1 MKSESREFYL
11 KYLFRNKIYMLVVAV
26 LFFLLVACIAFFGT
40 LNFTGFRL
48 LYLLSRWNYYF
59 SAILSVIAY
68 SVFSIAANA
77 GCSETID
84 VILKKRYSWQG
95 GVLRICVVVLL
106 LYHLLMIGGLL
117 WCSYRNDGTDY
128 FLSILPRTYAMN
140 ILFPQM
146 IFLGVSC
153 LSSCILEKNKIFANS
168 MMLVMLIMS
177 SPLFEKLIWR
187 EKPKGFPIDKAIGKI
202 RDFFSIFYQNAQW
215 APDSQ
220 YGLQIEDIRLF
231 LLLFWMLLIFSVLL
245 WISRDRKKR
254 TVGVVC
260 MVLSIGALI
269 LSNRQASIY
278 RQDESWDGIFADF
291 TYYEVDGLES
301 LTDDEEEYFIEK
313 YDMKINLNNQLEVSG
328 HLKLTSPE
336 ARDEFV
342 LTLYHGY
349 RIKKITSEDDVHL
362 SYERDKDRILL
373 KFSQKIT
380 DCDIEIEYTGYSGKY
395 YSNAQAVMLPGYF
408 PWYPM
413 YGDRQIF
420 IQYPYYNGG
429 NGYNPYNRIE
439 PAEITLEIDAACD
452 FVTNLEKKTENVF
465 VGTSDSIS
473 IIGGNIKEISKKSF
487 VNILPLELNGKKE
500 SEYLE
505 TLEQNWN
512 HVLIELEQVFG
523 MDTEALRNKKL
534 IMVSKDMGRNFSNNY
549 FVEFDDYILFSMEYL
564 DSPTYLNYLLQQ
576 KGKDS
581 QIGNLFVKA
590 MMLSEKISAEKIVEY
605 MIAEES
611 DYQQMMQAM
620 EETEEE
626 NVSDKLKMEVER
638 IGAEQ
643 VIRSIVQ
650 YLLNPTMESDADF
663 WVMLASIE

>member
-1 MKSESREFYL
+1 
-11 KYLFRNKIYMLVVAV
+11 MLVASA
-26 LFFLLVACIAFFGT
+26 LFLLLVACIAFFCT

-59 SAILSVIAY
+59 SVILSVIAY
-68 SVFSIAANA
+68 SVFSIAVNA

-84 VILKKRYSWQG
+84 VTLKKKYSWQRG
-95 GVLRICVVVLL
+95 MLRIGAVVLL

-128 FLSILPRTYAMN
+128 FFTILPKTYAMN
-140 ILFPQM
+140 ILFPQI

-177 SPLFEKLIWR
+177 SPLLERLIWR
-187 EKPKGFPIDKAIGKI
+187 EKPKGFPIDKVVGKI

-231 LLLFWMLLIFSVLL
+231 LLMFWILFIFSVFL
-245 WISRDRKKR
+245 WISSDRKKR
-254 TVGVVC
+254 MVSVVC

-269 LSNRQASIY
+269 LSNRPASIY
-278 RQDESWDGIFADF
+278 RQDESWNGIFADF
-291 TYYEVDGLES
+291 TYYEADGLES
-301 LTDDEEEYFIEK
+301 LTDDEVEYFIEK

-328 HLKLTSPE
+328 HLKLTSPQ

-349 RIKKITSEDDVHL
+349 RIKKITSENDIQL

-373 KFSQKIT
+373 EFSQKIT
-380 DCDIEIEYTGYSGKY
+380 DCDIEIEYAGYSGKY

-413 YGDRQIF
+413 AGDRQIF
-420 IQYPYYNGG
+420 VQYPYYNGG

-452 FVTNLEKKTENVF
+452 FVTNLDEKAENVF
-465 VGTSDSIS
+465 AGTSDSIS
-473 IIGGNIKEISKKSF
+473 IIGGNIKKINGKSL

-505 TLEQNWN
+505 IFEQNWN

-564 DSPTYLNYLLQQ
+564 DSSTYLNYLLQRE
-576 KGKDS
+576 GKDS
-581 QIGNLFVKA
+581 QIGNLFAKA
-590 MMLSEKISAEKIVEY
+590 IMLSEKISAEEIVEY
-605 MIAEES
+605 MITEEL
-611 DYQQMMQAM
+611 DYQQMIQMM
-620 EETEEE
+620 GEREEQT
-626 NVSDKLKMEVER
+626 VSDKLKMEVER

-643 VIRSIVQ
+643 VIQRIVQ
-650 YLLNPTMESDADF
+650 YLLDPTMESDADF
-663 WVMLASIE
+663 WVMLTSIE

>member
-1 MKSESREFYL
+1 
-11 KYLFRNKIYMLVVAV
+11 MLVAAV
-26 LFFLLVACIAFFGT
+26 LFLLLVACIAFFGT

-48 LYLLSRWNYYF
+48 LYLLSRWNFYF
-59 SAILSVIAY
+59 SAIFSVIVY

-84 VILKKRYSWQG
+84 ATLKKRYSWQRG
-95 GVLRICVVVLL
+95 MLEISAVILL

-128 FLSILPRTYAMN
+128 FFSILPRTYAMN

-168 MMLVMLIMS
+168 MMLVILIMS
-177 SPLFEKLIWR
+177 SPLFERLIWR
-187 EKPKGFPIDKAIGKI
+187 EKPKGFPIDKVVGKI

-215 APDSQ
+215 APDTQ
-220 YGLQIEDIRLF
+220 YGLQIENIRLF
-231 LLLFWMLLIFSVLL
+231 LLLFWMLSIFSILL
-245 WISRDRKKR
+245 WISSDRKKR
-254 TVGVVC
+254 TVGVIC

-269 LSNRQASIY
+269 LANRPASIY
-278 RQDESWDGIFADF
+278 RQNESWDGIFADY

-301 LTDDEEEYFIEK
+301 LTDDEVEYSIEK
-313 YDMKINLNNQLEVSG
+313 YDMKINLNDQLEVSG
-328 HLKLTSPE
+328 YLKLTSPE
-336 ARDEFV
+336 ARDEFI

-349 RIKKITSEDDVHL
+349 RIKKITSENDVQI
-362 SYERDKDRILL
+362 SYERDQDKILL
-373 KFSQKIT
+373 KLSQKIT
-380 DCDIEIEYTGYSGKY
+380 DCDIEIEYAGYSGKY

-413 YGDRQIF
+413 AGDRQIF
-420 IQYPYYNGG
+420 VQYPYYNGG

-439 PAEITLEIDAACD
+439 QAEITLEIDAACD
-452 FVTNLEKKTENVF
+452 FVTNLDEKTKTVF
-465 VGTSDSIS
+465 AGTSDSIS
-473 IIGGNIKEISKKSF
+473 IIGGNIKKTSEKSF
-487 VNILPLELNGKKE
+487 ANILPLELNEKNE

-505 TLEQNWN
+505 TLKQNWN
-512 HVLIELEQVFG
+512 QVLTELEQVFG
-523 MDTEALRNKKL
+523 IDTDALRNKKL

-549 FVEFDDYILFSMEYL
+549 FVEFDDYILFSKEYL
-564 DSPTYLNYLLQQ
+564 DSSTYLNYLSQQ

-581 QIGNLFVKA
+581 QIGNLFAKA
-590 MMLSEKISAEKIVEY
+590 MIMSEKISAEEIVNH

-611 DYQQMMQAM
+611 DYQQMMQM
-620 EETEEE
+620 VGETEEQTMSE
-626 NVSDKLKMEVER
+626 KLKMEVER

-643 VIRSIVQ
+643 VIRNIVQ
-650 YLLNPTMESDADF
+650 YLLDPTMESDADF
-663 WVMLASIE
+663 WEMIASMG